1 MRVDR
6 IKCTNPKVLNMH
18 NFQTVQNSLVNN
30 SVSFGKKLNISNTN
44 LKLQAQNV
52 FVQIANQFQY
62 LGKLFSKFERTPVE
76 KPVKK
81 IPNKKLKYMSSKN
94 HTITKEFTPEN
105 VLLNRLEEDEFGR
118 FFDLKKYDSEGNVI
132 LHQHKNYYSRKDD
145 SGNIETFVTSDEKY
159 IRQFHTVKIGN
170 NNHFID
176 DFTNVLNP
184 ENSYINEYIR
194 NSYGRL
200 IRIISN
206 GREVK
211 FSQKECY

>member
-81 IPNKKLKYMSSKN
+81 IPNN
-94 HTITKEFTPEN
+94 A
-105 VLLNRLEEDEFGR
+105 VVR
-118 FFDLKKYDSEGNVI
+118 
-132 LHQHKNYYSRKDD
+132 NY
-145 SGNIETFVTSDEKY
+145 SG
-159 IRQFHTVKIGN
+159 
-170 NNHFID
+170 
-176 DFTNVLNP
+176 L
-184 ENSYINEYIR
+184 
-194 NSYGRL
+194 
-200 IRIISN
+200 
-206 GREVK
+206 
-211 FSQKECY
+211 